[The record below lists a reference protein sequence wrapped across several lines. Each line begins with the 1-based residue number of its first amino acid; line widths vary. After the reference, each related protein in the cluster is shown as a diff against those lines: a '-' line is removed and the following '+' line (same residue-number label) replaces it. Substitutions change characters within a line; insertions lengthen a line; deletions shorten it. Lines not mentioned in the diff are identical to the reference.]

1 MISYEPLWKT
11 MKLKNI
17 SQYSLIRNY
26 KISSGQ
32 LDRLRKGSNVST
44 YTLNRLCE
52 ILECDLCDIAVF
64 VPAGEEPP
72 KTLP

>member
-64 VPAGEEPP
+64 VPEGEEPP